1 MCAGVVTSNAK
12 ECEYRPAPASLDAS
26 PGGKYAPSAVKP
38 TDVASRLDMESAGV
52 VAECLPKAD
61 GLLEDALVNS
71 KRASEPLTRHAT
83 LTDRETQI
91 LQSILAGMTN
101 KQIARAL
108 CRSQRTVEYHRN
120 RLMQK
125 LRARSAA
132 ELVRLAIIAGIT

>member
-1 MCAGVVTSNAK
+1 VTLNPQVYEDRGGAGSLHFAGG
-12 ECEYRPAPASLDAS
+12 CLAPHLFADA
-26 PGGKYAPSAVKP
+26 
-38 TDVASRLDMESAGV
+38 TAG
-52 VAECLPKAD
+52 LD
-61 GLLEDALVNS
+61 GLLEDTLVNR
-71 KRASEPLTRHAT
+71 KEIDEPLIRRAA

-108 CRSQRTVEYHRN
+108 SRSQRTVEYHRN

>member
-1 MCAGVVTSNAK
+1 MCADGVTSNAK
-12 ECEYRPAPASLDAS
+12 VCEYRFAPTT
-26 PGGKYAPSAVKP
+26 PGLMDMAGG
-38 TDVASRLDMESAGV
+38 LDMESPGFV
-52 VAECLPKAD
+52 DECRPKAD
-61 GLLEDALVNS
+61 GLLEDALVS
-71 KRASEPLTRHAT
+71 YKVVGEPLIQQAA
-83 LTDRETQI
+83 LTNRETQI

-125 LRARSAA
+125 LRAHSAA